1 MQGCVPTSSHSGH
14 VRFRS
19 ACRRP
24 PKPPS
29 HNETTRCCPSLVTT
43 SQPSQASEYSVNTYY
58 SEFELVSH
66 HQPSASIGSL
76 VSRKHESKSSIKH
89 KPTND
94 REPPTSIHPFIRS
107 ALLSTPKSCVCEPRA
122 EPLATAAAAAARQ
135 TMEPAFLAFA
145 AARDLSSSIAAF
157 DVLQQHTSK
166 TDISEGPVAGSITLL
181 NELSRVVLPTGAD
194 LYNALGPRLEQASSR
209 G

>member
-1 MQGCVPTSSHSGH
+1 MPPTSLQAS
-14 VRFRS
+14 VI
-19 ACRRP
+19 
-24 PKPPS
+24 
-29 HNETTRCCPSLVTT
+29 TRDHT
-43 SQPSQASEYSVNTYY
+43 SQPSKQANHQRTAQRIDR
-58 SEFELVSH
+58 LVRECTKT
-66 HQPSASIGSL
+66 
-76 VSRKHESKSSIKH
+76 RKQIIKH

-94 REPPTSIHPFIRS
+94 RETPHIQPSIHPLCVALRS
-107 ALLSTPKSCVCEPRA
+107 TAKSCVCESRA
-122 EPLATAAAAAARQ
+122 EPLATAAAATAARQ

-166 TDISEGPVAGSITLL
+166 TDISDGPVAGSITLL